1 MALRPRLATGLPFRV
16 PPCYATHD
24 KMYSFIY
31 DKLHTK
37 TLRFTAALR
46 AGDHLSGKTRAA
58 GSFQVSLAWKRG
70 DVFDGF
76 DPPAG

>member
-1 MALRPRLATGLPFRV
+1 
-16 PPCYATHD
+16 
-24 KMYSFIY
+24 MYSFIY

-46 AGDHLSGKTRAA
+46 AGDHLSGKNRAA